1 MDIDFQ
7 FADTHGSRMNFI
19 VSELGMDY
27 PILDIGCGELK
38 YYRRFMRRNYNYQHP
53 YFATDTDP
61 EVAAH
66 VTILKERMEA
76 DNLYFFTSWD
86 DFQYKEPVNI
96 ILTEVIEHNTPA
108 DAVALVKKCLSL
120 NFHKLVI
127 TTPDSRF
134 NSYYFEAGE
143 EQLRHED
150 HHFEWT
156 DTEFQ
161 SFIKECV
168 GAQPFAYTFYGIG
181 DKINGV
187 TPTQAVVITRK

>member
-1 MDIDFQ
+1 
-7 FADTHGSRMNFI
+7 
-19 VSELGMDY
+19 
-27 PILDIGCGELK
+27 
-38 YYRRFMRRNYNYQHP
+38 
-53 YFATDTDP
+53 
-61 EVAAH
+61 VAAY
-66 VTILKERMEA
+66 VMILKERMEA

-108 DAVALVKKCLSL
+108 QAAALVKKCLSL

-134 NSYYFEAGE
+134 NSYYFEERE
-143 EQLRHED
+143 ESRRHED

-168 GAQPFAYTFYGIG
+168 GALPLTYTFYGIG

>member
-1 MDIDFQ
+1 
-7 FADTHGSRMNFI
+7 
-19 VSELGMDY
+19 
-27 PILDIGCGELK
+27 
-38 YYRRFMRRNYNYQHP
+38 
-53 YFATDTDP
+53 
-61 EVAAH
+61 
-66 VTILKERMEA
+66 MEA

-86 DFQYKEPVNI
+86 DFQYKAPVNI

-108 DAVALVKKCLSL
+108 QAAALVKKCLSL

-134 NSYYFEAGE
+134 NAYYFEEGE
-143 EQLRHED
+143 ESRRHED

-156 DTEFQ
+156 DKEFQ